1 MANLQARLDRGDVVI
16 LDGAMG
22 TELQRRG
29 VPMDRIAWSAAALA
43 THPEIVRAAHED
55 YLRAGAEI
63 LTANSFGCARHVLAP
78 AGLGDRVAE
87 LNRSSIALAR
97 EARDRAAPGREA
109 WIAGSISSFVPAGEW
124 ENTPDEAEG
133 RASYREQAELL
144 AEAGA
149 DLLILEMMRDLEQS
163 RQALDAAVATGLPVW
178 VGFTGRLAPDGRTV
192 VLRGRDRER
201 PFAEILGPVVAGG
214 GSVVAIM
221 HSDME
226 AIDPALDIADR
237 HWPGPLACY
246 PHSGDWAPPDWQFVN
261 MIPPEDFVRAAEGW
275 VARGVQIVGG
285 CCGIGPEYIALLSKR
300 LRGRR
305 PGPRQPRS

>member
-1 MANLQARLDRGDVVI
+1 VVI

-29 VPMDRIAWSAAALA
+29 VPMDRVAWSAAALA
-43 THPEIVRAAHED
+43 THPETVREAHED

-63 LTANSFGCARHVLAP
+63 LTANSFGCSRHVLAP

-87 LNRSSIALAR
+87 LNRRSIELAR
-97 EARDRAAPGREA
+97 EARDRVAPAHEV

-124 ENTPDEAEG
+124 ENTPGPEEG

-149 DLLILEMMRDLEQS
+149 ELLILEMMRDVEQS

-178 VGFTGRLAPDGRTV
+178 VGFTGRLGPDRRTV
-192 VLRGRDRER
+192 VLRGRDLER
-201 PFAEILGPVVAGG
+201 PFEEVLGPVMAGG
-214 GSVVAIM
+214 GSVVAVM
-221 HSDME
+221 HTDMDAVE
-226 AIDPALDIADR
+226 PALDIVADR
-237 HWPGPLACY
+237 WSGPIACY
-246 PHSGDWAPPDWQFVN
+246 PHSGEWAPPDWQFVD
-261 MIPPEDFVRAAEGW
+261 MIAPEDFARAAEGW

-285 CCGIGPEYIALLSKR
+285 CCGIGPEYIRLLSER

-305 PGPRQPRS
+305 PGPRR